1 MALNHNLKVEP
12 YEYQQEGITFG
23 LEKRCLL
30 IGDEPG
36 LGKTLQSIGIVDT
49 ANAYPCLVI
58 CPSSLKINWQR
69 EFEKFTDKSA
79 LVLDNSVATTWPYLL
94 QMGMQQVAIVNYES
108 LRKYFVWD
116 VLAKPRQPFRL
127 KDVVFNP
134 HIQLFKSVII
144 DESHR
149 CLEYNSQVLTK
160 EYGYMKI
167 GDIVEKNLTNIH
179 VASYDFKLKNVTFER
194 ILKTHKYATDKKL
207 YRINFSGRNIITTE
221 DHKVFTDRCG
231 WKDAAHLQ
239 SGETVYLLRKDFSNS
254 KNRKGDCAM
263 LLEKLRLKNI
273 TKPTGSKSKSHCK
286 SQTKGSS
293 QVRMVW
299 PRFCRQAQQ
308 KQAKQKSF
316 LFSELFGKMAS
327 KTARNNCSK
336 QFGSEETKVTIV
348 GKKTNGRPQNTP
360 SAFDKNE
367 REKSDVLR
375 IRYREDASSKKRS
388 TNKKPWWK
396 WTYLCLSRFAENLI
410 RPLRGLLGICSKNKI
425 RERAIREPGPLLQN
439 RHCNT
444 GENDSYRSRWLFSF
458 RENSKRKR
466 PKEGFDIECVR
477 VDSVEIYQCPSENTI
492 GLGVQHNSFVYD
504 IEVERVHNYFANDLL
519 VHNCKDPSAQ
529 QTIFTKGITEGK
541 DWRILLSGT
550 PVVNRPA
557 DLVAQLSIMGRLSEF
572 GGKSKFLADY
582 GGGEQTKDR
591 NKDID
596 TPRNLDR
603 LSAELYDR
611 CMIRRE
617 KSKVLTQL
625 PDKTRI
631 DLFVDISNRDEYEL
645 AAQDLASYL
654 REYTECTDREIKRKM
669 RMEALVKFMTLRSL
683 ASKGKVKQAIDFV
696 KTFLANGKPLIL
708 FCSLH
713 EIVDELKK
721 AFPDAVSVTGRDSMQ
736 AKQSAV
742 DAFQSG
748 SAKLIICS
756 IKAAGVGLTLTA
768 SSNVAFCEFA
778 WTYADCCQ
786 CEDRAHRIGQKDN
799 VTCYYLIGRHTID
812 GALYNIIHKKKSIA
826 QQIMGTDD
834 EIPTDEM
841 YFDQLT
847 DMFLNPND
855 HD

>member
-1 MALNHNLKVEP
+1 MALDHNLKVEP
-12 YEYQQEGITFG
+12 YEYQQEGIAFG

-108 LRKYFVWD
+108 LRKFFVWD
-116 VLAKPRQPFRL
+116 ILAPKRQPFKL

-149 CLEYNSQVLTK
+149 V
-160 EYGYMKI
+160 
-167 GDIVEKNLTNIH
+167 
-179 VASYDFKLKNVTFER
+179 
-194 ILKTHKYATDKKL
+194 
-207 YRINFSGRNIITTE
+207 
-221 DHKVFTDRCG
+221 
-231 WKDAAHLQ
+231 
-239 SGETVYLLRKDFSNS
+239 
-254 KNRKGDCAM
+254 
-263 LLEKLRLKNI
+263 
-273 TKPTGSKSKSHCK
+273 
-286 SQTKGSS
+286 
-293 QVRMVW
+293 
-299 PRFCRQAQQ
+299 
-308 KQAKQKSF
+308 
-316 LFSELFGKMAS
+316 
-327 KTARNNCSK
+327 
-336 QFGSEETKVTIV
+336 
-348 GKKTNGRPQNTP
+348 
-360 SAFDKNE
+360 
-367 REKSDVLR
+367 
-375 IRYREDASSKKRS
+375 
-388 TNKKPWWK
+388 
-396 WTYLCLSRFAENLI
+396 
-410 RPLRGLLGICSKNKI
+410 
-425 RERAIREPGPLLQN
+425 
-439 RHCNT
+439 
-444 GENDSYRSRWLFSF
+444 
-458 RENSKRKR
+458 
-466 PKEGFDIECVR
+466 
-477 VDSVEIYQCPSENTI
+477 
-492 GLGVQHNSFVYD
+492 
-504 IEVERVHNYFANDLL
+504 
-519 VHNCKDPSAQ
+519 KDPSAQ